1 MGGHLHEALRHG
13 DSAGAAAANNG
24 RMNEHHDPREPQP
37 WHEADEKPA
46 KPKKGHAPVGT
57 HSLTGGG
64 ASVGMPPRAEDAE
77 RSVPDP
83 VDSGLDALAEPRAGS
98 AGKGPLGPPR

>member
-1 MGGHLHEALRHG
+1 
-13 DSAGAAAANNG
+13 
-24 RMNEHHDPREPQP
+24 MNEHDKPRDAQP

-46 KPKKGHAPVGT
+46 GKPRDNAPLGT

-64 ASVGMPPRAEDAE
+64 ASVGMPPKAEDAE

-83 VDSGLDALAEPRAGS
+83 AAPEPDPLAEPRAG
-98 AGKGPLGPPR
+98 GGNGPLGRR

>member
-1 MGGHLHEALRHG
+1 MN
-13 DSAGAAAANNG
+13 DSK
-24 RMNEHHDPREPQP
+24 PQP

-46 KPKKGHAPVGT
+46 AGRKGAPLGT

-64 ASVGMPPRAEDAE
+64 ATVGMPPKGQDAE

-83 VDSGLDALAEPRAGS
+83 ATEEPDPLAEPRTG
-98 AGKGPLGPPR
+98 GGGLLGPKG